1 MEEIETEEEFTPV
14 SMPTSRLQDILKKL
28 ENEKL
33 SVEVLN
39 LDACLPQKSDEC
51 LPVLQTILH
60 KLKPSVKTLSLRF
73 NNLGSPPIITFL
85 TAWLAKNDSLE
96 MLYLMS
102 CGIDEKSIGKFEES
116 WKMNL
121 KFHSKENFGYSL
133 CRVVPPAEG
142 EGEEPEED

>member
-1 MEEIETEEEFTPV
+1 MDEAETEEEFTPV
-14 SMPTSRLQDILKKL
+14 TMPTSRLLDLVKKL
-28 ENEKL
+28 DNENL
-33 SVEVLN
+33 TVEVLN

-51 LPVLQTILH
+51 LPVLQTILY

-73 NNLGSPPIITFL
+73 NNLGSPEIIMFL
-85 TAWLAKNDSLE
+85 TTWLAKNDSLE

-102 CGIDEKSIGKFEES
+102 SGIDEKNIGKLEES
-116 WKMNL
+116 WKKNL

>member
-1 MEEIETEEEFTPV
+1 MDEGETEREFTPV
-14 SMPTSRLQDILKKL
+14 TMPTSRLLDIVKKL
-28 ENEKL
+28 DNENL
-33 SVEVLN
+33 TVEVLN

-51 LPVLQTILH
+51 LPVLQTILY

-73 NNLGSPPIITFL
+73 NNLGSPAIITFL
-85 TAWLAKNDSLE
+85 TTWLAKNDSLE

-102 CGIDEKSIGKFEES
+102 SGIDEKNIGKLEES

>member
-1 MEEIETEEEFTPV
+1 MEEIEAEEEFTPV
-14 SMPTSRLQDILKKL
+14 AMPTSRLQDILKKL
-28 ENEKL
+28 ENENL

-39 LDACLPQKSDEC
+39 LDACLPHKPDEC
-51 LPVLQTILH
+51 LPVLQTILY

-85 TAWLAKNDSLE
+85 IAWLAKNDSLE

-102 CGIDEKSIGKFEES
+102 SGIDEKSIAKFEELFYL
-116 WKMNL
+116 NL

-133 CRVVPPAEG
+133 CRVVPTVQG
-142 EGEEPEED
+142 EVKEPEED